1 MLSNQVLSIVSFAN
15 EADTFPLWLHMAI
28 LILRTFDGLACMFQV
43 LSPPGY
49 TSPTLQNLQQAVGFL
64 SLEGYLH
71 YEGASV
77 SIAVLAGL
85 AGFHT
90 LFLGS
95 LVWLFVASGR
105 GNKQPRLLKA
115 AEPPSRVA
123 DVWTPRRLASAWV
136 RVATQGVTRATG
148 VSAWLI
154 FAAHVFCVQPQL
166 KAACETAAALRVTL
180 ASVVLAGHLAGVL
193 ALNLLVSAADPF
205 DSCIFSGRSKAAA
218 VLAEAELAA
227 TGLFFGIW
235 GDRED
240 LWIYFLW
247 IRVGLGGAK
256 LFIESAGGAGIY
268 RHFFCLAVTSS
279 EIGQWALALFGVMN
293 HWTLDGPLGLRSA
306 LTQVVASAALGVAA
320 ASWSRDFANQGPA
333 SFISGQ
339 KETRRVAELLC
350 MCLRNKDT
358 KLYADKLSNFALEH
372 RLGCGNSACGCRGEG
387 GVDAAVSSFF
397 SKAHERFPRDNRIYL
412 LGIFLEM
419 EKIHLSASFV
429 LRMEPLA
436 RLPLSLFDRIFVAR
450 RKSKFEREL
459 KRLDFE
465 VLEPAPT
472 LLDRVES
479 TRAARTAVD
488 AMRMFLVNYVLLLEE
503 LAEGGRAASK
513 NFKLALELSGLAEE
527 LRGESKM
534 LDPTLEALL
543 WQFRAALGLS
553 QGVGEGVDGGKIAG
567 LPSWSPHGLLTGGVL
582 LVFSVGKESFGQ
594 MTFASHSA
602 PAMLGHSVEALR
614 QMKVNDL
621 MPAAFAAEHDRLLEV
636 HLARPAKLR
645 RIFKQKSA
653 YALDSEGFLVNFS
666 VRGKLFPCALGD
678 PQMVGHLTPLD
689 APKAYATV
697 EKLGTE
703 QKEVSRV
710 GLSLADSSRL
720 ALRGAVLLNARSE
733 IIGVNRFAEDALNI
747 PRMAVKS
754 DRALSSALDE
764 FLDTPKLTDMP
775 RGLEVV
781 AALRPAVR
789 RGLRAAVSLV
799 LDAADAP
806 PPPPRKVRVLLE
818 DKYALYPGLS
828 VLRVDFLSD
837 QEGAEADRPDQV
849 QQVGNSIDSSKQGET
864 ERTNSARQP
873 LNPIIRVDSTR
884 KALNSSRR
892 IDSTRLAELNRLL
905 SSDRVNS
912 RRFSQARVLHAVG
925 GLLALFLL
933 VLASLQIF
941 AATRD
946 ASISAIMERRN
957 RDTQPVFES
966 LAETSLS
973 SVKLWQLGQLNLTS
987 QVDAEVLVASVRG
1000 GTRAVQ
1006 ARISSLESVEA
1017 AAAHAGG
1024 LTLTTAAIT
1033 AGDDVIPS
1041 IDTSEDGMPISNDTT
1056 ESSSSTYTP
1065 VSCSTRATSLTAVGD
1080 VLAVSRLIAQGVLD
1094 TFSEESFTW
1103 VGPCLLQV
1111 FSSELLR
1118 SLPRSH
1124 LSPHHIRARPLR
1136 KHRLH
1141 RLYRHDRAGRG
1152 LGRGDRGRVLADGRE
1167 EKGGL
1172 RRLRTAA
1179 ARPSV

>member
-1 MLSNQVLSIVSFAN
+1 MV
-15 EADTFPLWLHMAI
+15 I
-28 LILRTFDGLACMFQV
+28 LILRTFDSLACMFRV

-49 TSPTLQNLQQAVGFL
+49 ASPTLQNLQRAVGFL

-71 YEGASV
+71 YEGASA
-77 SIAVLAGL
+77 SMAVLAGL
-85 AGFHT
+85 AGFHA

-105 GNKQPRLLKA
+105 GNKPPKLLKA
-115 AEPPSRVA
+115 AEPPSRVSV
-123 DVWTPRRLASAWV
+123 VWTPRRLASAWV

-148 VSAWLI
+148 VSTWLI

-166 KAACETAAALRVTL
+166 KAACEADAALRVAL
-180 ASVVLAGHLAGVL
+180 ASVALAGHLAGVL

-205 DSCIFSGRSKAAA
+205 DSCMFSGRSKAAA
-218 VLAEAELAA
+218 VLAEAELAT

-235 GDRED
+235 GHRED

-268 RHFFCLAVTSS
+268 RHFFCLAVTTS
-279 EIGQWALALFGVMN
+279 ETGQWALALFGVMN

-306 LTQVVASAALGVAA
+306 LTQLVASAALGVVV

-358 KLYADKLSNFALEH
+358 KVYADKLNNFALEH
-372 RLGCGNSACGCRGEG
+372 RLGCGDAACGCRGEG

-450 RKSKFEREL
+450 RKTKFEREL

-534 LDPTLEALL
+534 SDPTLEALL

-553 QGVGEGVDGGKIAG
+553 QGVGEGAGGGRTAG
-567 LPSWSPHGLLTGGVL
+567 LPPWPPQGFLAGGVL

-602 PAMLGHSVEALR
+602 PAMLGHSVESLR

-645 RIFKQKSA
+645 RVFKQKSA
-653 YALDSEGFLVNFS
+653 YALDADGFLVNFS

-689 APKAYATV
+689 APAAYATV
-697 EKLGTE
+697 EMLGSE
-703 QKEVSRV
+703 QKEISRV

-733 IIGVNRFAEDALNI
+733 IIGVNRFAEDALDI
-747 PRMAVKS
+747 PRVAVKS

-764 FLDTPKLTDMP
+764 FLDAPKLTDMP
-775 RGLEVV
+775 RGLEMI
-781 AALRPAVR
+781 AALRPAIR

-828 VLRVDFLSD
+828 VLRVDFLSN
-837 QEGAEADRPDQV
+837 QEGAEADRTDQV
-849 QQVGNSIDSSKQGET
+849 QPAGNSVDSSKQGDA
-864 ERTNSARQP
+864 ERVNSARSGGERPGSARQP

-884 KALNSSRR
+884 KAPSSSRR
-892 IDSTRLAELNRLL
+892 IDSTRLTQLNRLL

-925 GLLALFLL
+925 ALLALFLL
-933 VLASLQIF
+933 VLASLQLF

-946 ASISAIMERRN
+946 ASISAIMERRH
-957 RDTQPVFES
+957 RETQPVFES

-973 SVKLWQLGQLNLTS
+973 SVKLWQLGRLGLTPE
-987 QVDAEVLVASVRG
+987 VDSEKLVASVRG

-1006 ARISSLESVEA
+1006 ARIGSLESVEA
-1017 AAAHAGG
+1017 AAANAGG
-1024 LTLTTAAIT
+1024 LALVATAISG
-1033 AGDDVIPS
+1033 GDEVIPNT
-1041 IDTSEDGMPISNDTT
+1041 DTSEDGMSVAGQPS
-1056 ESSSSTYTP
+1056 ESSSTTYTP
-1065 VSCSTRATSLTAVGD
+1065 VTCSTRATSLTAVGD

-1094 TFSEESFTW
+1094 TFGEENFTW

-1118 SLPRSH
+1118 PFPRSH
-1124 LSPHHIRARPLR
+1124 FSSHHFRARLLLQSKLP
-1136 KHRLH
+1136 RLH
-1141 RLYRHDRAGRG
+1141 HRHRARRG
-1152 LGRGDRGRVLADGRE
+1152 PGRGDRCRVLAHGRE

-1172 RRLRTAA
+1172 RRLRAA
-1179 ARPSV
+1179 APRPVV